1 MISMTFTVASAK
13 TDASIQNIS
22 DLPQGL
28 AGPLCPR
35 LDERKAERAGGRRR

>member
-22 DLPQGL
+22 GLPQGL
-28 AGPLCPR
+28 AGPLSPR
-35 LDERKAERAGGRRR
+35 LDERKAERTGGWRR